1 MRILKLIAAA
11 GLFILLILP
20 SSGKADSLNQTESLS
35 IPDSHPNATRL
46 FFAPTARMLTT
57 GTGYLANHL
66 LFFPSFAVGLSDLAT
81 LGGGFSILPG
91 INFSD
96 QMFFITPKVGFS
108 PAENIHLAAGAFVG
122 GFPASDEMNGTIG
135 VTYGVGTVGPPE
147 RTITVGL
154 GWGFANQEVQGK
166 PMLMIGGE
174 WLINR
179 RASLIT
185 ENWKVPSAPPVVSL
199 GVRLLG
205 DRFHADLA
213 LVNTLDEPIFPG
225 IPIIGLVYAFGR

>member
-1 MRILKLIAAA
+1 M
-11 GLFILLILP
+11 
-20 SSGKADSLNQTESLS
+20 
-35 IPDSHPNATRL
+35 
-46 FFAPTARMLTT
+46 
-57 GTGYLANHL
+57 
-66 LFFPSFAVGLSDLAT
+66 
-81 LGGGFSILPG
+81 
-91 INFSD
+91 
-96 QMFFITPKVGFS
+96 
-108 PAENIHLAAGAFVG
+108 
-122 GFPASDEMNGTIG
+122 
-135 VTYGVGTVGPPE
+135 
-147 RTITVGL
+147 GL